1 MSAKDRLSENERRI
15 CYFLKELGVGRA
27 PIIPSEHL
35 DMYDFSSFIHFLK
48 ETIPILEHYG
58 FVSFKHIFPFVDGY
72 AEDIFF
78 KNYLRLLRENKKDE
92 AEKLANLCNF
102 PEINLLKDGKLT
114 KDNIDLIDK
123 VQPDVAFEKDL
134 CSCLSLDME
143 ITQKLVDFVVKEI
156 EPELED
162 DEPVKEKAKAL
173 EFRLEEEPPVLVVK
187 GIECPV
193 RKFSRQYEFLKV
205 ISSEPQKDWQFSE
218 IGEKLDFAEKDEWK
232 KLHNVALALKGKIAV
247 NSGQK
252 DFFITTTQSVKINPS
267 IFEQKK
273 ESSLDDF

>member
-1 MSAKDRLSENERRI
+1 MSAKDRLSENEKRI

-35 DMYDFSSFIHFLK
+35 DMYNFYELSDFIK
-48 ETIPILEHYG
+48 ETVPILEHYG
-58 FVSFKHIFPFVDGY
+58 FVSFKNIFPFVDGY
-72 AEDIFF
+72 AEDVFF
-78 KNYLRLLRENKKDE
+78 KNYLKLLKEGKKDE
-92 AEKLANLCNF
+92 ADKLANLCNF
-102 PEINLLKDGKLT
+102 PEMKLLREGKLN
-114 KDNIDLIDK
+114 KNNIDLIG
-123 VQPDVAFEKDL
+123 QHSPDASFGQDV
-134 CSCLSLDME
+134 CSCVSLDME
-143 ITQKLVDFVVKEI
+143 ISQKLIDFVAKEV
-156 EPELED
+156 EPEFEE
-162 DEPVKEKAKAL
+162 EPVKKSLPVL
-173 EFRLEEEPPVLVVK
+173 EFQLEEEPPALLVK
-187 GIECPV
+187 GVKCPV

-205 ISSEPQKDWQFSE
+205 ISSNPQKDWQFSE

-252 DFFITTTQSVKINPS
+252 DFFITTTQSVKINPA